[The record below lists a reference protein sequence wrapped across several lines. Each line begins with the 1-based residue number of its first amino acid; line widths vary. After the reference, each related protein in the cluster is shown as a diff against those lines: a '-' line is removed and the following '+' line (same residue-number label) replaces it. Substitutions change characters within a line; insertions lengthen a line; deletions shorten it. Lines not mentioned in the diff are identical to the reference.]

1 MPEDLCYDLL
11 DDIDFHYNKV
21 KCRKIEKMLPQ
32 LNRMVDMEEKSM
44 TGIGKTGYSA
54 CDETGP
60 RPCVSGH

>member
-1 MPEDLCYDLL
+1 MKY
-11 DDIDFHYNKV
+11 
-21 KCRKIEKMLPQ
+21 RKIEQMLPQ

-54 CDETGP
+54 CDETGS